1 MDEENQQSPAT
12 GSVPT
17 PATISFSSLLSGQAR
32 PTTSTTHRKDGTQT
46 SQELEDIAE
55 IGSLTE
61 ADLCS
66 KGSQEDPDSS
76 PDKSTEEVKEGIELE
91 NLDASLTEAELTAPS
106 SHNPN
111 VQKQVSNRHLKFNFV
126 TEKHRIRQESTTNMF
141 GGFGEM
147 NQAVKLYQKIGAN
160 VKDGKYETLDKLYMG
175 SSEVAIMKESRI
187 KFQAR
192 EKSIRQ
198 TTAFTL
204 FLFACYFLVCVPILV
219 HVGGIGFQN
228 ALLYCVYSMT
238 STGFGSVK
246 VPLTSSAFLVF
257 LICLMLYGV
266 ACVVLVAS
274 TLYLYISL
282 QNSKLKKNLD
292 KNRAKEALK
301 DGDSGSKSG
310 KRIPKPR
317 NWVSALRSC
326 ASFIEDNVRKSEGFR
341 LAVIGGY
348 LLTLLLVG
356 AFAMMGFEGWT
367 FVQALYFASYC
378 MTSKCCRTPV

>member
-1 MDEENQQSPAT
+1 
-12 GSVPT
+12 
-17 PATISFSSLLSGQAR
+17 
-32 PTTSTTHRKDGTQT
+32 
-46 SQELEDIAE
+46 LEDIAE

-204 FLFACYFLVCVPILV
+204 FLFPRLRSHLGPCGRHWIPKCPLVLRVLHDQYRFWVGQSPIDIFGLFSLSHMS
-219 HVGGIGFQN
+219 HVVWGGMCG
-228 ALLYCVYSMT
+228 AGGLHSL
-238 STGFGSVK
+238 
-246 VPLTSSAFLVF
+246 P
-257 LICLMLYGV
+257 
-266 ACVVLVAS
+266 
-274 TLYLYISL
+274 LYLPAKFQTQKEFRQKQSKRSL
-282 QNSKLKKNLD
+282 ERRRQRIQIREANSQASKLGQ
-292 KNRAKEALK
+292 RASVLCQFYRRQCSQE
-301 DGDSGSKSG
+301 
-310 KRIPKPR
+310 
-317 NWVSALRSC
+317 
-326 ASFIEDNVRKSEGFR
+326 
-341 LAVIGGY
+341 
-348 LLTLLLVG
+348 
-356 AFAMMGFEGWT
+356 
-367 FVQALYFASYC
+367 
-378 MTSKCCRTPV
+378 